1 MVGKTKGRR
10 RRRRGS
16 GAAEVGDPPGLQR
29 RAQAVLVPRAVVLRA
44 LRRAG
49 RNQQGSRGPGDHPAR
64 WLAKLPSPWA
74 QPLPERYSDRMRLFR
89 LSRALRAGLAALA
102 LSAAVTTVPTAFP
115 RVASADPLGPCAN
128 CTSNDST
135 EDFPIPR
142 RMIATNCDAEQ
153 LLAAA
158 RDYEP
163 VYYQRYMIDFNNH
176 PNVNQAAIDKAH
188 WFYSLSPA
196 DP

>member
-1 MVGKTKGRR
+1 
-10 RRRRGS
+10 
-16 GAAEVGDPPGLQR
+16 
-29 RAQAVLVPRAVVLRA
+29 
-44 LRRAG
+44 
-49 RNQQGSRGPGDHPAR
+49 
-64 WLAKLPSPWA
+64 
-74 QPLPERYSDRMRLFR
+74 MRLFR

-102 LSAAVTTVPTAFP
+102 LSATVTTVPTAFP

-188 WFYSLSPA
+188 WFYSLSPTDRRGYSANFYAPQA
-196 DP
+196 DGLWLAWPNHMKIFWNNKGVVAKETENCQNYARGDMSVWNWS